1 MFGKMSMFDLARE
14 LDDVVDLSRG
24 RLQLEIILRLGRVES
39 SVHADDLVRGLGERR
54 KAVFDALRKLESK
67 SIILRDGERVILTD
81 FGKGVFSK
89 IMLLK
94 NAEQAPLVSRGS
106 FSLTKYEVARIM
118 VGDMY
123 LYETIQALQ
132 SSDKGVLSVDM
143 LSKIVGIS
151 SNVLDEH
158 LLKFT
163 KGEFMFLN
171 RYVKPRQIFGLKTTK
186 IYYSL
191 TEDGK
196 KMANLYLGSLSIRR
210 KWSFKLLS
218 KLVGTTHPRIILKRL
233 ALFLSIGSAFAML
246 LQFVIPT
253 FSILVLSAWIWLISF
268 FSLLIENTY

>member
-1 MFGKMSMFDLARE
+1 MSMFDLARE
-14 LDDVVDLSRG
+14 LDDVIDLSRG
-24 RLQLEIILRLGRVES
+24 RLQLEIVLKLGRVES
-39 SVHADDLVRGLGERR
+39 AVHVDDLVRELRERR
-54 KAVFDALRKLESK
+54 KAIFDSLRKLETK
-67 SIILRDGERVILTD
+67 SLITRDGERVFLTD
-81 FGKGVFSK
+81 FGKDVFSK
-89 IMLLK
+89 IMVLK
-94 NAEQAPLVSRGS
+94 KSEQELLVSRGAY
-106 FSLTKYEVARIM
+106 SLTKYDVARIM

-123 LYETIQALQ
+123 LYETLQALN
-132 SSDKGVLSVDM
+132 SSVKGILPVDV

-171 RYVKPRQIFGLKTTK
+171 RHVKPRQIFGLKTTK

-191 TEDGK
+191 TDEGK
-196 KMANLYLGSLSIRR
+196 KMVNLYLGSLSIRR

-246 LQFVIPT
+246 IQFVIPT
-253 FSILVLSAWIWLISF
+253 FSILVLSTWIWLISF